1 MLPVVSIDVRYRPR
15 SLAVVG
21 ASPSRFVGRVALE
34 NSRALGY
41 AGRLVAVT
49 PTHREVSGVAA
60 VPTLADLD
68 EPVDLA
74 VVQVRADRVL
84 GVVEQGL
91 ATGVRAFVVPGAGH
105 TDSGP
110 VAHDLVT
117 GLQRLRAEH
126 DLAVVGPNC
135 MGVLDL
141 VTGAAPYIG
150 SVGPRLRRGSVGLV
164 AQSGAIVE
172 AFVNAGPRV
181 PLSTAISSGS
191 EAVLSLADHLR
202 FFAADPE
209 TTAVLVFVE
218 AIGDAEET
226 LAACRELAEAGKTLA
241 ACVVGRSTTAQEG
254 VQAHSGRLAGGA
266 RTAAAALAQAGA
278 VIAAD
283 LDELLTLGEV
293 LGTRRRVPGRR
304 AHLVTNSGG
313 EGNLLADVASDVG
326 LELPRLSEEARRSL
340 TERWP
345 LFSPRNPLDPWGAD
359 EHEVIYPEALRV
371 AAAEGGDLLV
381 VGIDQQQT
389 AGTHEKDLGLFL
401 AKTLHE
407 AVADTTTVPVVLS
420 PASQDPPEELA
431 AFCAQARI
439 PLLRGARPALG
450 ALAALGRRAEAGP
463 GAGPGVPRSAAPPSA
478 GPLPSTEDE
487 VLAALAGFGL
497 AVPRTVR
504 AATAEEAA
512 EAAAGLGG
520 PVVLKGV
527 AEGLLH
533 KTEAGLVA
541 VGLPTPDAV
550 RAEADRMLTWAAEHA
565 VPLELLVAEMVRGD
579 LEVLVGFH
587 RDPVFGP
594 TCLVGLGGVW
604 TEFLDVVDVHVG
616 ELDEPAARAFLG
628 RSRVGRM
635 TAGARGGALDE
646 DGVVRALCAVSR
658 LGASSPD
665 ITAIDVNPVIV
676 SRTRAVAVDA
686 ALTTAG

>member
-1 MLPVVSIDVRYRPR
+1 MSPDVRYRPR

-49 PTHREVSGVAA
+49 PSHREISGVAT
-60 VPTLADLD
+60 VPSLAHLD

-74 VVQVRADRVL
+74 LVQVRADRVL
-84 GVVEQGL
+84 GVVEEGL
-91 ATGVRAFVVPGAGH
+91 AAGVRTFVVPGAGH
-105 TDSGP
+105 TDSGSA
-110 VAHDLVT
+110 AHDLVQ
-117 GLQRLRAEH
+117 GLQRLRDEH
-126 DLAVVGPNC
+126 GIAVVGPNC

-150 SVGPRLRRGSVGLV
+150 TVGAQLRRGTVGLV
-164 AQSGAIVE
+164 AQSGAIAE

-181 PLSTAISSGS
+181 PLSTVVSSGS

-209 TTAVLVFVE
+209 TTAVLAFVE
-218 AIGDAEET
+218 AIGDGEDT

-241 ACVVGRSTTAQEG
+241 ACVVGRSATAQEG
-254 VQAHSGRLAGGA
+254 VQAHSGRLAGAA
-266 RTAAAALAQAGA
+266 RTTAAALAQAGA
-278 VIAAD
+278 VLAAD
-283 LDELLTLGEV
+283 LDELLTLGEI
-293 LGTRRRVPGRR
+293 LGSRRPINGRR
-304 AHLVTNSGG
+304 THFVTNSGG
-313 EGNLLADVASDVG
+313 EGNLLADIAADVG
-326 LELPRLSEEARRSL
+326 LELPRLSERARRSL

-359 EHEVIYPEALRV
+359 EYQAIYPQALRV
-371 AAAEGGDLLV
+371 AADEGGDLLV
-381 VGIDQQQT
+381 VGIDQQQS

-401 AKTLHE
+401 AAALRE
-407 AVADTTTVPVVLS
+407 AVAGTTTVPVVLS

-431 AFCAQARI
+431 ALCAEAQI
-439 PLLRGARPALG
+439 PLLRGARPALA
-450 ALAALGRRAEAGP
+450 ALAALGRRAEAG
-463 GAGPGVPRSAAPPSA
+463 AVPSPLTLRPAVSWHT

-487 VLAALAGFGL
+487 VLAALAELGL
-497 AVPRTVR
+497 TVPRTVR
-504 AATAEEAA
+504 VSTADAAVAA
-512 EAAAGLGG
+512 FTELGG

-541 VGLPTPDAV
+541 VGIATPDTV
-550 RAEADRMLTWAAEHA
+550 RTEADRMLTWAAEQA
-565 VPLELLVAEMVRGD
+565 LPLDLLVAEMVRGD

-604 TEFLDVVDVHVG
+604 TEFLDIVDVHVG
-616 ELDEPAARAFLG
+616 ELDEGTANGFLD

-635 TAGARGGALDE
+635 ISAARGGALDRH
-646 DGVVRALCAVSR
+646 GVIRALCAVSR
-658 LGASSPD
+658 LGSSSAD
-665 ITAIDVNPVIV
+665 ISAIDINPVIV

-686 ALTTAG
+686 ALTRTV